1 MLQIPPSVA
10 LKARSR
16 QSQLHNNYSNDKN
29 NNDGE
34 EPEEEFRI
42 LQYPAEPWGR
52 ASRSRTTAIIPS
64 RRIISSLIE
73 DISQPTVS
81 QDWTDT
87 ARSRRTRHASNTK
100 RVALLKR
107 ARSSSIASVNNATES
122 SDSGSTFNTRKSTT
136 SSAKKRPAKQ
146 LRSGPPSLSD
156 NLNTTTTTT
165 TTTATT
171 YLTPKKPTLPRKPPR
186 PRHTETPPSLQD
198 DHVEVLVVDDEDD
211 KEEVVVVDEEDET
224 TAVAN
229 YGGNTSESDYSPGKV
244 TMTQRQR
251 QQERKARPRR
261 RGLLQHDEGQ
271 GQAVKQIQE
280 LEEVHQEVNRVAEL
294 SKVDGSNR
302 AVERMDCV
310 VIPLVDHPEKSTAV
324 RSTKKGPQ
332 LSLRTDTGK
341 ITKKDSKQ
349 EPGLKT
355 RAATTKDTM
364 LTNQSPTKATT
375 TNGARPAP
383 RRTIEIAPV
392 IDMNLDTPRQTR
404 SDARNNPTTTPEST
418 KTVLPVNARIP
429 VQEHQSSSQQPS
441 KAVGPSSQPSSTQ
454 VRAKDFHGWWLK
466 RKENLAQDGNLG
478 IVVQGNMIEPKVMTW
493 HTSTIKD
500 APEPTLVMTFTG
512 SFYRLYGSIDVQKM
526 EGNGFSK
533 DMINAFRNG
542 FPANWK
548 TILGKEYGKQAASTA
563 SMANER
569 PMDKRVDT
577 TGQNDHSA
585 LKRREIPSTQQP
597 RESVQR
603 GKPVVQQGKPQLRQ
617 ATQEKRMV
625 IGITPE
631 VDSPRMIGKAPR
643 GPAVAPVE
651 RAPVQVK
658 SWSLSSQGSILGP
671 PTSRTLNKD
680 EAVEIVTPVAS
691 SKSLTKGSAVSKA
704 TTRTN
709 NNKPRSSPSS
719 SRKRSALTSAAPP
732 APSPISTQPVSTWAE
747 VLEEVTARGQS
758 PTPRRASVPKCAPLR
773 EDMPAQRRSSAPDQ
787 LITTM
792 GTWKAVGPTA
802 YGVDKLLDKALD
814 GNLRMRSK
822 AVVEQIRE
830 RTRQRLLGKDDN
842 WRRLGDDA
850 VANVDL

>member
-29 NNDGE
+29 SNDGE

-52 ASRSRTTAIIPS
+52 ASRNRATAIIPS

-73 DISQPTVS
+73 DISHATVS

-156 NLNTTTTTT
+156 TLNTTTT

-171 YLTPKKPTLPRKPPR
+171 YLNPKKPTLPRKPPR
-186 PRHTETPPSLQD
+186 PRYTETPPSLQD
-198 DHVEVLVVDDEDD
+198 DHVEVLVVDDEDE

-224 TAVAN
+224 TAVTN
-229 YGGNTSESDYSPGKV
+229 YGGNTSESDYSPGRK

-271 GQAVKQIQE
+271 GQAVKQVQE
-280 LEEVHQEVNRVAEL
+280 LEEVHQEVDRVAEIPN
-294 SKVDGSNR
+294 VDGPNR

-310 VIPLVDHPEKSTAV
+310 VIPVVDHPERSTAV

-341 ITKKDSKQ
+341 FTKKDSKQ

-355 RAATTKDTM
+355 RTATITKDTT
-364 LTNQSPTKATT
+364 LTTQSPTKATT
-375 TNGARPAP
+375 ANGARPTP

-392 IDMNLDTPRQTR
+392 LDMKLDAPRQTR
-404 SDARNNPTTTPEST
+404 SDARNNPTATPEPT
-418 KTVLPVNARIP
+418 KTVLPVNAPIP

-441 KAVGPSSQPSSTQ
+441 KVVGPSRQPSSTQ
-454 VRAKDFHGWWLK
+454 VRAKAFHGWWLK
-466 RKENLAQDGNLG
+466 RKENLALDGNLG

-533 DMINAFRNG
+533 DMIKAFRNG

-548 TILGKEYGKQAASTA
+548 TILGKEYGKQAVSTA
-563 SMANER
+563 SMGNER
-569 PMDKRVDT
+569 PVDKRVDT
-577 TGQNDHSA
+577 TGQNDHNA
-585 LKRREIPSTQQP
+585 LKRQEIPLTQQP

-617 ATQEKRMV
+617 ATQKERRIVKE
-625 IGITPE
+625 ITPE
-631 VDSPRMIGKAPR
+631 IDSPRMIGKALR

-651 RAPVQVK
+651 RAPDQVK
-658 SWSLSSQGSILGP
+658 SSPLPSQGSILGP
-671 PTSRTLNKD
+671 PTSRTLNED
-680 EAVEIVTPVAS
+680 GAVEIVTPVAS
-691 SKSLTKGSAVSKA
+691 SISLSKGSPVSKA
-704 TTRTN
+704 TTRTT
-709 NNKPRSSPSS
+709 NNKPKSSPSS
-719 SRKRSALTSAAPP
+719 SLERSAPTSAAPP
-732 APSPISTQPVSTWAE
+732 IPSAISTQPVSTWAE
-747 VLEEVTARGQS
+747 VLEEVTARSQS
-758 PTPRRASVPKCAPLR
+758 PTPRRASVPESESLR
-773 EDMPAQRRSSAPDQ
+773 EDKPALRRSSAPVQ

-792 GTWKAVGPTA
+792 GTWKAVGPTD

-830 RTRQRLLGKDDN
+830 RTRQHPDLS
-842 WRRLGDDA
+842 A
-850 VANVDL
+850 VVVDRAVEKG